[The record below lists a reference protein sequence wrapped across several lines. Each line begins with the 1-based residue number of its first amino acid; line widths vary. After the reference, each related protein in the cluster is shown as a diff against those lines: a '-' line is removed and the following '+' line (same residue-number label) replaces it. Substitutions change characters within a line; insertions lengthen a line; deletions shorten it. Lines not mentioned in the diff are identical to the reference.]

1 MVHPIFVEI
10 ESLRLDTVAGRAF
23 GEHAD
28 VAARAEAAPFGMV
41 DHHGDDCIV
50 AAPFQKRVGDRL
62 HHAVGQRMD
71 GLGTIEPDAADP
83 AVAGDANLVRRSAEH
98 PSELQSLMRNSY
110 AAMCLEK

>member
-1 MVHPIFVEI
+1 MDHPIFLEI

-71 GLGTIEPDAADP
+71 GLGTIEPDAADT
-83 AVAGDANLVRRSAEH
+83 AVAGDENLVRHRSEEH
-98 PSELQSLMRNSY
+98 TSELQSLMPISY
-110 AAMCLEK
+110 AVFCLK

>member
-1 MVHPIFVEI
+1 MWYAFVVFLMIRRPPRSTRTDTLFPYTTLFRSIDEQQMVHPIFVEI

-71 GLGTIEPDAADP
+71 GLGTISPD
-83 AVAGDANLVRRSAEH
+83 
-98 PSELQSLMRNSY
+98 
-110 AAMCLEK
+110 